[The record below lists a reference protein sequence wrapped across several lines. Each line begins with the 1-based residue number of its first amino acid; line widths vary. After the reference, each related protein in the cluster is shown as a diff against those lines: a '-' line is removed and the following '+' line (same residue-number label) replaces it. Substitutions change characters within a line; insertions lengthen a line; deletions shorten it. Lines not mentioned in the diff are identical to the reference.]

1 MRKKNPKFAGE
12 VGSPLCQWENV
23 LGASVTG
30 IVSTNEKAAQSKEDM
45 DATMEGNCIVD
56 WAKSKLK
63 IQEHVVEEVL
73 DKGMEAKPKRKM
85 IGANV
90 IVLGNV
96 SDANI
101 EDVCGQKIEVL

>member
-1 MRKKNPKFAGE
+1 MRD
-12 VGSPLCQWENV
+12 V
-23 LGASVTG
+23 LLFL
-30 IVSTNEKAAQSKEDM
+30 Q
-45 DATMEGNCIVD
+45 
-56 WAKSKLK
+56 
-63 IQEHVVEEVL
+63 
-73 DKGMEAKPKRKM
+73 EAKPKRKM